1 MAQKIPFFELFTDF
15 SPDFDLRVPLNAA
28 MVTNMVLE
36 PEKRTM
42 TLDMTVR
49 AEMNDS
55 TRETVEQLLAR
66 SYDLK
71 RVSIRVKST
80 AEAFPDMLK
89 NAGRKV
95 SGSGSVIMGRE
106 IAKGRVL
113 PISELTPKA
122 GHVVVEGK
130 VFKFDCHETRRAGV
144 WTMLLEMTDY
154 KGSLF
159 IRRSMPERE
168 ATELLGKISVGM
180 WLRVSGRME
189 LSYDGK
195 DMQLNPQDIMQI
207 DHAERTDTAEEK
219 RVELHLHTRMSNM
232 DALTDTA
239 AVVKRAIKWGMP
251 AIAITDH
258 GVAQSFPDAWHTGE
272 GKIKLLYGCEGYFLN
287 NIDDRICVHGPQD
300 GDFSTEIC
308 CFDIET
314 TGLKVAHDA
323 ITEIGAVIL
332 KGGEIVDTF
341 QTFVDPERRLSPEI
355 IGLTGITDDMLRG
368 APKLEDALHA
378 FLDFAGDRPL
388 AAHNAEFDISF
399 IRAGCKKCGIP
410 FEPTYLDSR
419 ASSTWGRR
427 CSSAKGGCAMYN
439 RYLRNDDGVYTRM
452 PMQDAPRGEP
462 PRDNRPPPP
471 PPSGGVFRH
480 STTVSAPRKAE
491 SGFFPLPRAAHPA
504 IIHICVKN
512 VTGGG
517 SHAGRQTRSGPGK
530 KPGLRHRPG
539 GRPGADRH
547 PPGGPALLRHLAG
560 GHALD
565 PGQRE
570 KRFGGHQAGGPPRAG
585 GRDLRERGRER
596 CRWKACMRRW
606 ASPSPFT
613 NTARKF

>member
-66 SYDLK
+66 NYDLK
-71 RVSIRVKST
+71 RVDIHVKST

-154 KGSLF
+154 EGSLF

-332 KGGEIVDTF
+332 KDGEIVDTF

-368 APKLEDALHA
+368 APKLENALHA
-378 FLDFAGDRPL
+378 FLAFAGGRPL

-410 FEPTYLDSR
+410 FEPTYLDSLIFAQNLLEFAFEHFAEFGVVGLILLRDIGDGRDQLLGGEPFVDRFALLVRDAVLQFDGDGDALLERVGDLQRRDHQITHRSQQEQHERDAHRRHDVGVADLSLQSFIVFHGICRDNGKFR
-419 ASSTWGRR
+419 ASLV
-427 CSSAKGGCAMYN
+427 AAN
-439 RYLRNDDGVYTRM
+439 R
-452 PMQDAPRGEP
+452 
-462 PRDNRPPPP
+462 
-471 PPSGGVFRH
+471 
-480 STTVSAPRKAE
+480 K
-491 SGFFPLPRAAHPA
+491 
-504 IIHICVKN
+504 
-512 VTGGG
+512 
-517 SHAGRQTRSGPGK
+517 
-530 KPGLRHRPG
+530 
-539 GRPGADRH
+539 
-547 PPGGPALLRHLAG
+547 
-560 GHALD
+560 
-565 PGQRE
+565 
-570 KRFGGHQAGGPPRAG
+570 
-585 GRDLRERGRER
+585 
-596 CRWKACMRRW
+596 
-606 ASPSPFT
+606 
-613 NTARKF
+613 

>member
-1 MAQKIPFFELFTDF
+1 
-15 SPDFDLRVPLNAA
+15 
-28 MVTNMVLE
+28 
-36 PEKRTM
+36 
-42 TLDMTVR
+42 
-49 AEMNDS
+49 MNDS

-66 SYDLK
+66 NYDLK
-71 RVSIRVKST
+71 RVDIHVKST

-154 KGSLF
+154 EGSLF

-332 KGGEIVDTF
+332 KDGEIVDTF

-378 FLDFAGDRPL
+378 FLAFAGGRPL

-410 FEPTYLDSR
+410 FEPTYLDSLIFAQNLLPELGKYKLDIVADHLQLPQFNHHR
-419 ASSTWGRR
+419 ASDDAIPVAQML
-427 CSSAKGGCAMYN
+427 AK
-439 RYLRNDDGVYTRM
+439 
-452 PMQDAPRGEP
+452 
-462 PRDNRPPPP
+462 
-471 PPSGGVFRH
+471 
-480 STTVSAPRKAE
+480 
-491 SGFFPLPRAAHPA
+491 FFVML
-504 IIHICVKN
+504 
-512 VTGGG
+512 
-517 SHAGRQTRSGPGK
+517 
-530 KPGLRHRPG
+530 
-539 GRPGADRH
+539 
-547 PPGGPALLRHLAG
+547 
-560 GHALD
+560 
-565 PGQRE
+565 E
-570 KRFGGHQAGGPPRAG
+570 
-585 GRDLRERGRER
+585 ERGVTRLQQINDEMTKLR
-596 CRWKACMRRW
+596 PLGVKRNRFPKHIILIAKNKVGLKNLYQLIS
-606 ASPSPFT
+606 AS
-613 NTARKF
+613 NL